1 MPWVSPKLL
10 TAAGCD
16 RDEASLPR
24 HAEACSSLSI
34 DPWWQEKPRHWRA
47 PFEIL
52 SFVSLQ
58 WLIVSIL
65 LKLIKSINIYIY
77 TYIHIYT
84 LYKYFFWVVG
94 LAVYIH
100 VLSAWKLSHKIWADH
115 IRTLQ
120 QLQPSFVPSSYSCE
134 PSEEGLKD
142 SAPCGSTAVVA
153 PPVSFVLSPISGFQ
167 RAKAPSQPSIAS
179 NGGRFTTATSAYL
192 GRAFRQSNGCMYASA
207 AMWAVCSLL
216 LLMSLWK
223 TVKRGPLV
231 YCLSLMKNQLNLAE
245 YLNRRYLC
253 NYSMCMFH
261 LHCGIQ
267 AKKNKTA
274 RQREKRK
281 ERSQCSPLSSHS
293 RRPSTVPRRIC
304 GDKVFSLKRTSRQ
317 KHLGLDCGLKSWGDS
332 SLKPGTVLSN
342 SAYGHGPKVW
352 SKAKL
357 PWLVVSICRMGLLSY
372 LKKKKQIFRKPR
384 HEPDLH

>member
-1 MPWVSPKLL
+1 M
-10 TAAGCD
+10 
-16 RDEASLPR
+16 
-24 HAEACSSLSI
+24 
-34 DPWWQEKPRHWRA
+34 
-47 PFEIL
+47 
-52 SFVSLQ
+52 
-58 WLIVSIL
+58 
-65 LKLIKSINIYIY
+65 
-77 TYIHIYT
+77 
-84 LYKYFFWVVG
+84 
-94 LAVYIH
+94 
-100 VLSAWKLSHKIWADH
+100 
-115 IRTLQ
+115 
-120 QLQPSFVPSSYSCE
+120 PSSYSCE

-192 GRAFRQSNGCMYASA
+192 GRAFRQSNGCMYASS

-274 RQREKRK
+274 RKKKRK
-281 ERSQCSPLSSHS
+281 IPMFPAIESLQKAFDCTKANLWWQSLLFKENLATETSGAELRSQILRGFQSHGWHSP
-293 RRPSTVPRRIC
+293 VQFCI
-304 GDKVFSLKRTSRQ
+304 
-317 KHLGLDCGLKSWGDS
+317 W
-332 SLKPGTVLSN
+332 
-342 SAYGHGPKVW
+342 
-352 SKAKL
+352 
-357 PWLVVSICRMGLLSY
+357 PWAQSVVQS
-372 LKKKKQIFRKPR
+372 
-384 HEPDLH
+384 

>member
-65 LKLIKSINIYIY
+65 LKLIKS
-77 TYIHIYT
+77 YT
-84 LYKYFFWVVG
+84 LYKYLFWVVG

-192 GRAFRQSNGCMYASA
+192 GRAFRQSNGCMYASS

-231 YCLSLMKNQLNLAE
+231 YYSLLSFFDEKPAESSWISESKIPLQLFDVHVPSALWYPSKE
-245 YLNRRYLC
+245 KQ
-253 NYSMCMFH
+253 
-261 LHCGIQ
+261 GG
-267 AKKNKTA
+267 KTA
-274 RQREKRK
+274 RKKKRK
-281 ERSQCSPLSSHS
+281 IPKFPAIESLQKAFDRTKANLWWQSLLFKENLATETSGAGLRSQ
-293 RRPSTVPRRIC
+293 
-304 GDKVFSLKRTSRQ
+304 
-317 KHLGLDCGLKSWGDS
+317 
-332 SLKPGTVLSN
+332 
-342 SAYGHGPKVW
+342 
-352 SKAKL
+352 
-357 PWLVVSICRMGLLSY
+357 
-372 LKKKKQIFRKPR
+372 IF
-384 HEPDLH
+384 